1 MAEADRINGYYSE
14 QVKISLGTGATKR
27 QTTGENIFLAKE
39 RPDGTVEMSLLNM
52 SGEPTNIREVVEME
66 EFLRRCKPKK
76 DYLLP
81 SKKLDDGHLRKKAE
95 ADKRA
100 SRGNLHLKRKEYNSA
115 EFEYDSALKIDEEN
129 VRAHYGLG
137 KMYLEKGEREK
148 AREIFRQLSQIEAL
162 FEEDN
167 KHIFNDFGIDL
178 RQNEMYDEAI
188 ANYGKALEISSHD
201 PILHFNL
208 ARAYIGKEMWTEALA
223 YLEKALVLKND
234 FPEAEK
240 LLKMVAAKTSVPNA
254 AMSRARTS

>member
-1 MAEADRINGYYSE
+1 MVENDRIDGYYSE

-52 SGEPTNIREVVEME
+52 KGESTNIREVVEKE
-66 EFLRRCKPKK
+66 EFHRRCKLKK
-76 DYLLP
+76 DFLLP

-137 KMYLEKGEREK
+137 KLHLEKGEEEK

-167 KHIFNDFGIDL
+167 KHIFNEFGIDL
-178 RQNEMYDEAI
+178 RQNKMYDEAI
-188 ANYGKALEISSHD
+188 ANYSKALEISTHD

-208 ARAYIGKEMWTEALA
+208 ARAYMGNEMWVEAL
-223 YLEKALVLKND
+223 EKKKKALDLKND

-240 LLKMVAAKTSVPNA
+240 LIKLVSAKVAEK
-254 AMSRARTS
+254 

>member
-1 MAEADRINGYYSE
+1 MTEADKIGGYYSE

-39 RPDGTVEMSLLNM
+39 RPDGTVEMCLLNM

-76 DYLLP
+76 DYIPP
-81 SKKLDDGHLRKKAE
+81 SQKLDAGHLRNKAQ
-95 ADKRA
+95 ADKLA

-129 VRAHYGLG
+129 VKAYYGMG
-137 KMYLEKGEREK
+137 KLHLERGDKEK
-148 AREIFRQLSQIEAL
+148 AQEIFRQLSQIEAL

-167 KHIFNDFGIDL
+167 KHLFNDFGIDL
-178 RQNEMYDEAI
+178 RQNKMYDEAI
-188 ANYGKALEISSHD
+188 ANYSKALEISAHD
-201 PILHFNL
+201 HILHFNL
-208 ARAYIGKEMWTEALA
+208 ARAYIGKEMWSEALA
-223 YLEKALVLKND
+223 YLEKSLGLKND

-240 LLKMVAAKTSVPNA
+240 LIKMIAAKTSA
-254 AMSRARTS
+254 K

>member
-1 MAEADRINGYYSE
+1 MDKADRIGGYYSE

-52 SGEPTNIREVVEME
+52 KGEPTNIREVVDKE
-66 EFLRRCKPKK
+66 EFHRRCKPKK
-76 DYLLP
+76 DFLPP

-137 KMYLEKGEREK
+137 KLHLEKGEKEK
-148 AREIFRQLSQIEAL
+148 AQEIFRQLSQIEAL

-167 KHIFNDFGIDL
+167 KHIFNEFGIDL
-178 RQNEMYDEAI
+178 RQNKMYDEAI
-188 ANYGKALEISSHD
+188 ANYSKALEISTHD

-208 ARAYIGKEMWTEALA
+208 ARAYMGNELWAEALEN
-223 YLEKALVLKND
+223 LQKALDLKND

-240 LLKMVAAKTSVPNA
+240 LIKLVSAKVAEK
-254 AMSRARTS
+254 

>member
-27 QTTGENIFLAKE
+27 QTAGENIFLAKE

-52 SGEPTNIREVVEME
+52 KGEPTNIREVVEME

-81 SKKLDDGHLRKKAE
+81 SKKLDGDDDGLSRKKAE

-115 EFEYDSALKIDEEN
+115 EFEYNSALKIDEEN

-137 KMYLEKGEREK
+137 KMYLEKGEKEK

-178 RQNEMYDEAI
+178 RQNKMYDEAI

-223 YLEKALVLKND
+223 YLKKALVLKND

-240 LLKMVAAKTSVPNA
+240 LIKMVSAKNSTK
-254 AMSRARTS
+254 

>member
-1 MAEADRINGYYSE
+1 MAESERIDGYYAE
-14 QVKISLGTGATKR
+14 KVKISLGTGATKR

-39 RPDGTVEMSLLNM
+39 RPDGTVEMSLLNLK
-52 SGEPTNIREVVEME
+52 GEPTNISEVVERE
-66 EFLRRCKPKK
+66 EFLRRCHPKK
-76 DYLLP
+76 DYLPP
-81 SKKLDDGHLRKKAE
+81 SKKIDDGHLRKKAE

-137 KMYLEKGEREK
+137 KLHLEKGEKEK
-148 AREIFRQLSQIEAL
+148 ARAIFRQLSQIEAL
-162 FEEDN
+162 FEEEN

-178 RQNEMYDEAI
+178 RQNKMYDEAI
-188 ANYGKALEISSHD
+188 ANYSKALEISPHD

-208 ARAYIGKEMWTEALA
+208 ARAYIGNEMWSEALTS
-223 YLEKALVLKND
+223 LEKALALKND

-240 LLKMVAAKTSVPNA
+240 LITMVAAKSS
-254 AMSRARTS
+254 MK